1 MTDATNERTERT
13 PPQEPA
19 EATPVE
25 PGRRRFLRK
34 RRWWCGLAAV
44 PFLLSCVGALAL
56 WAIFAWPR
64 VNWFTYFF
72 IVRPPL
78 IWFGALV
85 PGLIIGAV
93 GVRRRWLIA
102 GCAIWLITFAGP
114 EEVLPWLRLSSSGA
128 RQSFADAHFAYSA
141 FMEDA
146 DRIPSE
152 LDLPIR
158 IVTWNVAAGRFA
170 GEEAVTILAEHE
182 PDIVL
187 LQEYRW
193 GSKSR
198 IAAPLIE
205 SDQFRGYQHHEAP
218 QAVFS
223 RWPVEVLPSP
233 YLSPYN
239 CRIYRVQVTPEHA
252 LILINVHLSRPVL
265 KTQLLKGWTPESLR
279 REIAHTQGELDALD
293 RTVDEYEQDGTVIIA
308 GDFNLPPTYPP
319 LDAFR
324 ERHGDCFAE
333 RGSGW
338 GKTAPTL
345 WRGRRIPPMMRV
357 DMIWA
362 PRGSQVYYCRA
373 YCNAASDH
381 ALVLA
386 EVSVPMRPLADSL
399 QTKEE
404 KTDRPTDAGD
414 GDI

>member
-1 MTDATNERTERT
+1 MADATNE
-13 PPQEPA
+13 PPEDRIPSEPA
-19 EATPVE
+19 EANPDQ
-25 PGRRRFLRK
+25 PRRWSFLRK
-34 RRWWCGLAAV
+34 RRWWCYISAV
-44 PFLLSCVGALAL
+44 PLLLACLGAFFL
-56 WAIFAWPR
+56 WAVFAWPR

-78 IWFGALV
+78 IWFGALI

-102 GCAIWLITFAGP
+102 GCALWLVAFAGP
-114 EEVLPWLRLSSSGA
+114 EEILPWFRLSSAGA
-128 RQSFADAHFAYSA
+128 RQDFADAHFAYSA

-146 DRIPSE
+146 DRVPDE

-170 GEEAVTILAEHE
+170 GDDAVSRLAEHE
-182 PDIVL
+182 PDLAL

-198 IAAPLIE
+198 IAEPLTE
-205 SDQFRGYQHHEAP
+205 SKAFRGYHHHEAP
-218 QAVFS
+218 QALFS
-223 RWPVEVLPSP
+223 RWPVKVLPSP

-239 CRIYRVQVTPEHA
+239 CRIYRVQVTPKHA

-279 REIAHTQGELDALD
+279 REIAHTQSELDALE
-293 RTVDEYEQDGTVIIA
+293 RTVDEYQDDGTVIIA

-319 LDAFR
+319 LRALR
-324 ERHGDCFAE
+324 ERHLDCFAE
-333 RGSGW
+333 RGFGW

-345 WRGRRIPPMMRV
+345 WRGRRILPMMRV

-362 PRGSQVYYCRA
+362 PSGSQVYYCRA
-373 YCNAASDH
+373 CCNSASDH
-381 ALVLA
+381 AMVVA
-386 EVSVPMRPLADSL
+386 EVSVRIRLQADSV
-399 QTKEE
+399 QTDK
-404 KTDRPTDAGD
+404 KTADTPLDADG